1 MKLLLFLTLSA
12 LLASRTQ
19 AQSPRPFGPPDDP
32 LWHCFACK
40 YPEYLDGGFEGML
53 RAIGQNVRFPQQLQQ
68 LQQDG
73 RVFVQFTVS
82 EQGQVRN
89 AVVAQSFRPDADSAA
104 VQAVRRLGAFRPALD
119 AQGRPIA
126 VKLTAPIHFS
136 RK

>member
-1 MKLLLFLTLSA
+1 MKLLLLLLLSA

-19 AQSPRPFGPPDDP
+19 AQSLRPFGPPDDP
-32 LWHCFACK
+32 LWHCFACR

-68 LQQDG
+68 GG